1 VFNNIFNLSK
11 NRADSSG
18 SISSVHVKLQDATI
32 KIQSQNNNTLK
43 RLILNQKQTLPLKII
58 LNSVNLSFTKGE
70 RIGIIGH
77 NGSGKSTL
85 LRVIAG
91 IYPLTSGSISR
102 SGTISANMERGSGLD
117 GELNLRQNIQ
127 LNLASTGRYHLFSQ
141 KVVDEVLDYAELS
154 TFSDQPL
161 KLLSSGMLARLSFAI
176 SMVGDADIML
186 LDEAFAT
193 GDAKFIKKSTAVM
206 QERIKS
212 MALLFFV
219 SHQMD
224 SVQETCTRTII
235 MSNGRVVGDGPTDDM
250 LREYGKIN
258 KSN

>member
-1 VFNNIFNLSK
+1 MFNSFFTPAKKIK
-11 NRADSSG
+11 DSYDSN
-18 SISSVHVKLQDATI
+18 SSVHVKLHQATI
-32 KIQSQNNNTLK
+32 KIHSQNNNTLK
-43 RLILNQKQTLPLKII
+43 RLILNKKQKSPVKLI
-58 LNSVNLSFTKGE
+58 LDSVNLAFTKGE

-91 IYPLTSGSISR
+91 IYPLTSGTVSR
-102 SGTISANMERGSGLD
+102 SGTISVNMERGSGLD

-127 LNLASTGRYHLFSQ
+127 LSLATTGRYHLYSQ
-141 KVVDEVLDYAELS
+141 QVVEEVLDYAELS
-154 TFSDQPL
+154 KFSDQPL

-176 SMVGDADIML
+176 SMIGDADILL

-193 GDAKFIKKSTAVM
+193 GDANFIKKSTAVM
-206 QERIKS
+206 HERIKS
-212 MALLFFV
+212 TALLFFV

-224 SVQETCTRTII
+224 SVQATCTRTII
-235 MSNGRVVGDGPTDDM
+235 LSNGRVIGDGATDDM

-258 KSN
+258 KSR